1 MKYALGIDIGGTNT
15 VVGLVNK
22 EGKVLGTDSVKT
34 QSFPVLEEY
43 VKTVSK
49 LAKDLIAKNNV
60 SVDDIVGMGIGAPN
74 ANYYTG
80 NIEMAPN
87 LPWKQDK
94 VPLAKMFREE
104 LNIPVTITNDANAAA
119 LGEKMYGV
127 AKDMDNFIMITLGT
141 GVGSGIVINGQLV
154 YGHDG
159 FAGELGHVIIE
170 RNGRLCGCGRRGCLE
185 TYCSATGIVRT
196 AKERNTPF
204 LTSKD
209 IYDAAVK
216 GDETAID
223 IFKETGTRLGRA
235 LADMVVFSSPEA
247 FVLFGGLAKAG
258 DFIVKPKEELEKIAA
273 LAKKHQFWVISDEI
287 YCELVY
293 DGSEHVSIGS
303 FPGMKDYTIILNGF
317 SKSFAMTG
325 WRIGYIAAPNELL
338 SQIVKVHGYN
348 TICAPI
354 FSQYAAAEGLRNG
367 WKEVEK
373 MRVSYQQR
381 RNLME
386 KAFNEMGLPVPEPK
400 GAFYMFPDIS
410 STGLSSEEF
419 ATRLFKEHNVAVVPG
434 SVFGAGG
441 EGHIRVCYA
450 TAVDKI
456 KVALERIE
464 LMVKSLK

>member
-15 VVGLVNK
+15 VVGLVDKAGN
-22 EGKVLGTDSVKT
+22 VLGTDSVKT
-34 QSFPVLEEY
+34 QSLPVLEEY

-60 SVDDIVGMGIGAPN
+60 SIDDIVGLGIGAPN

-223 IFKETGTRLGRA
+223 IFRETGTRLGRA

-258 DFIVKPKEELEKIAA
+258 DFIVKYTKEAMEEAIMPIFKGKVKILLSTMKDADAAVLGASA
-273 LAKKHQFWVISDEI
+273 LAWQ
-287 YCELVY
+287 
-293 DGSEHVSIGS
+293 
-303 FPGMKDYTIILNGF
+303 
-317 SKSFAMTG
+317 
-325 WRIGYIAAPNELL
+325 
-338 SQIVKVHGYN
+338 
-348 TICAPI
+348 
-354 FSQYAAAEGLRNG
+354 
-367 WKEVEK
+367 
-373 MRVSYQQR
+373 
-381 RNLME
+381 
-386 KAFNEMGLPVPEPK
+386 
-400 GAFYMFPDIS
+400 
-410 STGLSSEEF
+410 
-419 ATRLFKEHNVAVVPG
+419 
-434 SVFGAGG
+434 
-441 EGHIRVCYA
+441 
-450 TAVDKI
+450 
-456 KVALERIE
+456 
-464 LMVKSLK
+464 

>member
-1 MKYALGIDIGGTNT
+1 MNYALGIDIGGTNT
-15 VVGLVNK
+15 VVGLVDKAGN
-22 EGKVLGTDSVKT
+22 VLGTDSVKT
-34 QSFPVLEEY
+34 QSLPVLEEY

-60 SVDDIVGMGIGAPN
+60 SIDEIVGLGIGAPN

-235 LADMVVFSSPEA
+235 FADMVVFSSPEA

-258 DFIVKPKEELEKIAA
+258 DFILKYTKEAMEEAIMPIFKGKVKILLSTMKDADAAVLGASA
-273 LAKKHQFWVISDEI
+273 LAWQ
-287 YCELVY
+287 
-293 DGSEHVSIGS
+293 
-303 FPGMKDYTIILNGF
+303 
-317 SKSFAMTG
+317 
-325 WRIGYIAAPNELL
+325 
-338 SQIVKVHGYN
+338 
-348 TICAPI
+348 
-354 FSQYAAAEGLRNG
+354 
-367 WKEVEK
+367 
-373 MRVSYQQR
+373 
-381 RNLME
+381 
-386 KAFNEMGLPVPEPK
+386 
-400 GAFYMFPDIS
+400 
-410 STGLSSEEF
+410 
-419 ATRLFKEHNVAVVPG
+419 
-434 SVFGAGG
+434 
-441 EGHIRVCYA
+441 
-450 TAVDKI
+450 
-456 KVALERIE
+456 
-464 LMVKSLK
+464 

>member
-15 VVGLVNK
+15 VVGLVDK
-22 EGKVLGTDSVKT
+22 EGNVLGTDSVKT

-60 SVDDIVGMGIGAPN
+60 SIDDIVGLGIGAPN

-235 LADMVVFSSPEA
+235 FADMVVFSSPEA

-258 DFIVKPKEELEKIAA
+258 DFIVKYTKEAMEEAIMPIFKGKVKILLSTMKDADAAVLGASA
-273 LAKKHQFWVISDEI
+273 LAWQ
-287 YCELVY
+287 
-293 DGSEHVSIGS
+293 
-303 FPGMKDYTIILNGF
+303 
-317 SKSFAMTG
+317 
-325 WRIGYIAAPNELL
+325 
-338 SQIVKVHGYN
+338 
-348 TICAPI
+348 
-354 FSQYAAAEGLRNG
+354 
-367 WKEVEK
+367 
-373 MRVSYQQR
+373 
-381 RNLME
+381 
-386 KAFNEMGLPVPEPK
+386 
-400 GAFYMFPDIS
+400 
-410 STGLSSEEF
+410 
-419 ATRLFKEHNVAVVPG
+419 
-434 SVFGAGG
+434 
-441 EGHIRVCYA
+441 
-450 TAVDKI
+450 
-456 KVALERIE
+456 
-464 LMVKSLK
+464 

>member
-15 VVGLVNK
+15 VVGLVDK
-22 EGKVLGTDSVKT
+22 EGNVLGTDSVKT

-60 SVDDIVGMGIGAPN
+60 SIDDIVGLGIGAPN

-94 VPLAKMFREE
+94 VPLAEMFRKE

-223 IFKETGTRLGRA
+223 IFRETGTRLGRA

-258 DFIVKPKEELEKIAA
+258 DFIVKYTKEAMEESIMPIFKGKVKILLSTMKDADAAVLGASA
-273 LAKKHQFWVISDEI
+273 LAWQ
-287 YCELVY
+287 
-293 DGSEHVSIGS
+293 
-303 FPGMKDYTIILNGF
+303 
-317 SKSFAMTG
+317 
-325 WRIGYIAAPNELL
+325 
-338 SQIVKVHGYN
+338 
-348 TICAPI
+348 
-354 FSQYAAAEGLRNG
+354 
-367 WKEVEK
+367 
-373 MRVSYQQR
+373 
-381 RNLME
+381 
-386 KAFNEMGLPVPEPK
+386 
-400 GAFYMFPDIS
+400 
-410 STGLSSEEF
+410 
-419 ATRLFKEHNVAVVPG
+419 
-434 SVFGAGG
+434 
-441 EGHIRVCYA
+441 
-450 TAVDKI
+450 
-456 KVALERIE
+456 
-464 LMVKSLK
+464 

>member
-1 MKYALGIDIGGTNT
+1 MNYALGIDIGGTNT
-15 VVGLVNK
+15 VVGLVDKAGN
-22 EGKVLGTDSVKT
+22 VLGTDSVKT
-34 QSFPVLEEY
+34 QSLPVLEEY
-43 VKTVSK
+43 VKTVSNIV
-49 LAKDLIAKNNV
+49 KDIIAKNGIAIN
-60 SVDDIVGMGIGAPN
+60 DIVGLGIGAPN

-94 VPLAKMFREE
+94 VPLAKMFHEE

-127 AKDMDNFIMITLGT
+127 AKGMDNFIMITLGT

-216 GDETAID
+216 GDKTAID

-258 DFIVKPKEELEKIAA
+258 DFILKYTKEAMEDTIMPIFKGKVKILLSTMKDADAAVLGASA
-273 LAKKHQFWVISDEI
+273 LAW
-287 YCELVY
+287 
-293 DGSEHVSIGS
+293 
-303 FPGMKDYTIILNGF
+303 
-317 SKSFAMTG
+317 
-325 WRIGYIAAPNELL
+325 
-338 SQIVKVHGYN
+338 
-348 TICAPI
+348 
-354 FSQYAAAEGLRNG
+354 
-367 WKEVEK
+367 
-373 MRVSYQQR
+373 QQ
-381 RNLME
+381 
-386 KAFNEMGLPVPEPK
+386 
-400 GAFYMFPDIS
+400 D
-410 STGLSSEEF
+410 
-419 ATRLFKEHNVAVVPG
+419 
-434 SVFGAGG
+434 
-441 EGHIRVCYA
+441 
-450 TAVDKI
+450 
-456 KVALERIE
+456 
-464 LMVKSLK
+464 LKP

>member
-15 VVGLVNK
+15 VVGLVDK
-22 EGKVLGTDSVKT
+22 EGNVLGTDSVKT

-60 SVDDIVGMGIGAPN
+60 SIDDIVGLGIGAPN

-235 LADMVVFSSPEA
+235 FADMVVFSSPEA
-247 FVLFGGLAKAG
+247 FVLFGYTKEAMEEAIMPIFKGK
-258 DFIVKPKEELEKIAA
+258 VKILLSTMKDADAAVLGASA
-273 LAKKHQFWVISDEI
+273 LAWQ
-287 YCELVY
+287 
-293 DGSEHVSIGS
+293 
-303 FPGMKDYTIILNGF
+303 
-317 SKSFAMTG
+317 
-325 WRIGYIAAPNELL
+325 
-338 SQIVKVHGYN
+338 
-348 TICAPI
+348 
-354 FSQYAAAEGLRNG
+354 
-367 WKEVEK
+367 
-373 MRVSYQQR
+373 
-381 RNLME
+381 
-386 KAFNEMGLPVPEPK
+386 
-400 GAFYMFPDIS
+400 
-410 STGLSSEEF
+410 
-419 ATRLFKEHNVAVVPG
+419 
-434 SVFGAGG
+434 
-441 EGHIRVCYA
+441 
-450 TAVDKI
+450 
-456 KVALERIE
+456 
-464 LMVKSLK
+464 

>member
-1 MKYALGIDIGGTNT
+1 MNYALGIDIGGTNT
-15 VVGLVNK
+15 VVGLVDKAGN
-22 EGKVLGTDSVKT
+22 VLGTDSVKT
-34 QSFPVLEEY
+34 QSLPVLEDY

-49 LAKDLIAKNNV
+49 MVKDLIAKNNV
-60 SVDDIVGMGIGAPN
+60 SIDDIVGLGIGAPN

-80 NIEMAPN
+80 NIEKAPN

-235 LADMVVFSSPEA
+235 FADMVVFSSPEA

-258 DFIVKPKEELEKIAA
+258 DFIVKYTKEAMEEAIMPIFKGKVKILLSTMKDADAAVLGASA
-273 LAKKHQFWVISDEI
+273 LAWQ
-287 YCELVY
+287 
-293 DGSEHVSIGS
+293 
-303 FPGMKDYTIILNGF
+303 
-317 SKSFAMTG
+317 
-325 WRIGYIAAPNELL
+325 
-338 SQIVKVHGYN
+338 
-348 TICAPI
+348 
-354 FSQYAAAEGLRNG
+354 
-367 WKEVEK
+367 
-373 MRVSYQQR
+373 
-381 RNLME
+381 
-386 KAFNEMGLPVPEPK
+386 
-400 GAFYMFPDIS
+400 
-410 STGLSSEEF
+410 
-419 ATRLFKEHNVAVVPG
+419 
-434 SVFGAGG
+434 
-441 EGHIRVCYA
+441 
-450 TAVDKI
+450 
-456 KVALERIE
+456 
-464 LMVKSLK
+464 

>member
-15 VVGLVNK
+15 VVGLVDK
-22 EGKVLGTDSVKT
+22 EGNVLGTDSIKT

-60 SVDDIVGMGIGAPN
+60 SVDDIVGLGIGAPN

-235 LADMVVFSSPEA
+235 FADMVVFSSPEA

-258 DFIVKPKEELEKIAA
+258 DFIVKYTKEAMEEAIMPIFKGKVKILLSTMKDADAAVLGASA
-273 LAKKHQFWVISDEI
+273 LAWQ
-287 YCELVY
+287 
-293 DGSEHVSIGS
+293 
-303 FPGMKDYTIILNGF
+303 
-317 SKSFAMTG
+317 
-325 WRIGYIAAPNELL
+325 
-338 SQIVKVHGYN
+338 
-348 TICAPI
+348 
-354 FSQYAAAEGLRNG
+354 
-367 WKEVEK
+367 
-373 MRVSYQQR
+373 
-381 RNLME
+381 
-386 KAFNEMGLPVPEPK
+386 
-400 GAFYMFPDIS
+400 
-410 STGLSSEEF
+410 
-419 ATRLFKEHNVAVVPG
+419 
-434 SVFGAGG
+434 
-441 EGHIRVCYA
+441 
-450 TAVDKI
+450 
-456 KVALERIE
+456 
-464 LMVKSLK
+464 

>member
-1 MKYALGIDIGGTNT
+1 MNYALGIDIGGTNT
-15 VVGLVNK
+15 VVGLVDKAGN
-22 EGKVLGTDSVKT
+22 VLGTDSVKT
-34 QSFPVLEEY
+34 QSLPVLEEY

-60 SVDDIVGMGIGAPN
+60 SIDDIVGLGIGAPN

-80 NIEMAPN
+80 NIEKAPN

-235 LADMVVFSSPEA
+235 FADMVVFSSPEA

-258 DFIVKPKEELEKIAA
+258 DFIVKYTKEAMEEAIMPIFKGKVKILLSTMKDADAAVLGASA
-273 LAKKHQFWVISDEI
+273 LAWQ
-287 YCELVY
+287 
-293 DGSEHVSIGS
+293 
-303 FPGMKDYTIILNGF
+303 
-317 SKSFAMTG
+317 
-325 WRIGYIAAPNELL
+325 
-338 SQIVKVHGYN
+338 
-348 TICAPI
+348 
-354 FSQYAAAEGLRNG
+354 
-367 WKEVEK
+367 
-373 MRVSYQQR
+373 
-381 RNLME
+381 
-386 KAFNEMGLPVPEPK
+386 
-400 GAFYMFPDIS
+400 
-410 STGLSSEEF
+410 
-419 ATRLFKEHNVAVVPG
+419 
-434 SVFGAGG
+434 
-441 EGHIRVCYA
+441 
-450 TAVDKI
+450 
-456 KVALERIE
+456 
-464 LMVKSLK
+464 

>member
-15 VVGLVNK
+15 VVGLVDK
-22 EGKVLGTDSVKT
+22 EGNVLGTDSVKT

-49 LAKDLIAKNNV
+49 LVKDLIAKNNV
-60 SVDDIVGMGIGAPN
+60 SIDDIVGLGIGAPN

-258 DFIVKPKEELEKIAA
+258 DFIVKYTKEAMEESIMPIFKGKVKILLSTMKDADAAVLGASA
-273 LAKKHQFWVISDEI
+273 LAWQ
-287 YCELVY
+287 
-293 DGSEHVSIGS
+293 
-303 FPGMKDYTIILNGF
+303 
-317 SKSFAMTG
+317 
-325 WRIGYIAAPNELL
+325 
-338 SQIVKVHGYN
+338 
-348 TICAPI
+348 
-354 FSQYAAAEGLRNG
+354 
-367 WKEVEK
+367 
-373 MRVSYQQR
+373 
-381 RNLME
+381 
-386 KAFNEMGLPVPEPK
+386 
-400 GAFYMFPDIS
+400 
-410 STGLSSEEF
+410 
-419 ATRLFKEHNVAVVPG
+419 
-434 SVFGAGG
+434 
-441 EGHIRVCYA
+441 
-450 TAVDKI
+450 
-456 KVALERIE
+456 
-464 LMVKSLK
+464 

>member
-15 VVGLVNK
+15 VVGLVDK
-22 EGKVLGTDSVKT
+22 EGNVLGTDSVKT

-60 SVDDIVGMGIGAPN
+60 SVDDIVGLGIGAPN

-104 LNIPVTITNDANAAA
+104 LNFPVTITNDANAAA

-223 IFKETGTRLGRA
+223 IFRETGTRLGRA

-258 DFIVKPKEELEKIAA
+258 DFIVKYTKEAMEESIMPIFKGKVKILLSTMKDADAAVLGASA
-273 LAKKHQFWVISDEI
+273 LAWQ
-287 YCELVY
+287 
-293 DGSEHVSIGS
+293 
-303 FPGMKDYTIILNGF
+303 
-317 SKSFAMTG
+317 
-325 WRIGYIAAPNELL
+325 
-338 SQIVKVHGYN
+338 
-348 TICAPI
+348 
-354 FSQYAAAEGLRNG
+354 
-367 WKEVEK
+367 
-373 MRVSYQQR
+373 
-381 RNLME
+381 
-386 KAFNEMGLPVPEPK
+386 
-400 GAFYMFPDIS
+400 
-410 STGLSSEEF
+410 
-419 ATRLFKEHNVAVVPG
+419 
-434 SVFGAGG
+434 
-441 EGHIRVCYA
+441 
-450 TAVDKI
+450 
-456 KVALERIE
+456 
-464 LMVKSLK
+464 